1 MYLLS
6 CIISCYN
13 ENDNLKVLFQQ
24 IHSLNISNNVEF
36 IIINNGSID
45 NTKKTLNKL
54 KKKYKFIKIFH
65 LKEDKGWGNGNFFG
79 LKKAKGKYLGWIHG
93 DLQYDLKIIK
103 KIINKLKINKN
114 KKIFFKGLRI
124 KRDSY
129 SRIFT
134 YLMSLICSIIL
145 RKFLWDINAQPSIF
159 HKSFLSNWK
168 NPPKNTQLD
177 LYSYYKAKLKNFK
190 IERLEIEQKDRIY
203 GKSSWNFGFFSKI
216 RFGKETIRDCIL
228 INKKVYF

>member
-54 KKKYKFIKIFH
+54 KKKYKFVKIFH
-65 LKEDKGWGNGNFFG
+65 LKEDKGWGNGIFFG

-93 DLQYDLKIIK
+93 DLQY
-103 KIINKLKINKN
+103 
-114 KKIFFKGLRI
+114 
-124 KRDSY
+124 Y
-129 SRIFT
+129 
-134 YLMSLICSIIL
+134 
-145 RKFLWDINAQPSIF
+145 
-159 HKSFLSNWK
+159 
-168 NPPKNTQLD
+168 
-177 LYSYYKAKLKNFK
+177 
-190 IERLEIEQKDRIY
+190 
-203 GKSSWNFGFFSKI
+203 
-216 RFGKETIRDCIL
+216 
-228 INKKVYF
+228 